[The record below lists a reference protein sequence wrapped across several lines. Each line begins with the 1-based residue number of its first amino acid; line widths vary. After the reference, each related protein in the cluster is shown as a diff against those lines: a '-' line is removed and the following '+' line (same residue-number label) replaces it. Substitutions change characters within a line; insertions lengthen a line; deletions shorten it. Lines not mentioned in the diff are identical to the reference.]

1 MSSFRDFRFLIVRPR
16 HIFRLMTATFIHCRI
31 STLDFNASLLDSRE
45 CQFLLSDLFLL
56 HPGINPQPNVLDYT
70 LLFSERHDFFFRSG
84 YRPSHF
90 LCIIASFF
98 YPPRLPIF
106 RFELSYPPP
115 RHSWLTLFTAIWDYS
130 FSSSGIYTTALTTQG
145 CAPLLRHPGLNS
157 PHAFAPSSHY
167 NGLEIPSFSDHF
179 GLRVLF
185 KRVLDRYS

>member
-1 MSSFRDFRFLIVRPR
+1 MRVIWKDFRIREKGLWFVMYFLPKAFCFDFICEFLSRFSFLIMRPR

-98 YPPRLPIF
+98 ILRAFLF
-106 RFELSYPPP
+106 SVSSYPTPP
-115 RHSWLTLFTAIWDYS
+115 PAIHD
-130 FSSSGIYTTALTTQG
+130 
-145 CAPLLRHPGLNS
+145 
-157 PHAFAPSSHY
+157 
-167 NGLEIPSFSDHF
+167 
-179 GLRVLF
+179 
-185 KRVLDRYS
+185 